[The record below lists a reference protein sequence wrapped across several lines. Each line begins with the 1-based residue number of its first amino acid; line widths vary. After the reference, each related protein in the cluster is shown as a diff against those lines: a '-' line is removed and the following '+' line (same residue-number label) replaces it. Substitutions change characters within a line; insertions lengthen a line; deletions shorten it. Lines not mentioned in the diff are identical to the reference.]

1 MGLRIEYE
9 QPDAYDA
16 AWSQFRRHGRRLTRG
31 IGFLLCGALI
41 GILLSALESSGMAAD
56 WALAVFGLLG
66 FALFAIGM
74 VTVLVAAI
82 RAQSLRC
89 PRCAHRFYWSHCLH
103 WQFGYE
109 YLWQCGYCKLSL
121 YEPKEPKRY
130 VLTSADTDK
139 HPLSSTMQ
147 AAGPGEPR
155 D

>member
-16 AWSQFRRHGRRLTRG
+16 DWAKFRRHGRRLTRG

-74 VTVLVAAI
+74 ATMLAAAI
-82 RAQSLRC
+82 RAQFLRC
-89 PRCAHRFYWSHCLH
+89 PRCSRRFFWGHFIR
-103 WQFGYE
+103 WQVRDDYM
-109 YLWQCGYCKLSL
+109 WQCSKCKLSL